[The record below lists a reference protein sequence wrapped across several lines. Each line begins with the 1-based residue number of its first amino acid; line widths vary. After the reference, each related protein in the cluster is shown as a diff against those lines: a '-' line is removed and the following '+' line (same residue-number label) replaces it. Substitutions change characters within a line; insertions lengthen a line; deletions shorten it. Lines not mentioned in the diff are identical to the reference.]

1 MSALAELN
9 IAKLG
14 EAMWRAQAVR
24 LEGEVLALRAE
35 LDRLK
40 PKPTPATPAA

>member
-1 MSALAELN
+1 MSSLHPAELN

-24 LEGEVLALRAE
+24 LEGEVLVLKAE
-35 LDRLK
+35 IERLK
-40 PKPTPATPAA
+40 KPAVPAA